1 MERAGNSGGFG
12 GVRQLVLPIGAA
24 VFVVVALGAVVA
36 AAQRTGNGDAPPTP
50 GPMTLPRTV
59 GYATLTV
66 VRTEPGRLVV
76 SGGGVAELPVGAG
89 TRAWRL
95 EPADADA
102 VETGAAM
109 AIIGVPN
116 EVRNA
121 AIRAI
126 VVGEAGSAG
135 PAGPF
140 GGHEALGEP
149 TALPLITGTVTGVEN
164 GRATVRTAAGEVSV
178 WLGPGAPVFRV
189 RETGVEALQPGD
201 RVGVLL
207 DRDGRPDPGRGLL
220 VMRGE

>member
-1 MERAGNSGGFG
+1 VERSSTRASFAA
-12 GVRQLVLPIGAA
+12 VRQLVLPIGAA
-24 VFVVVALGAVVA
+24 VFVLAALVAVVA
-36 AAQRTGNGDAPPTP
+36 AARQTGSGDAPPTP
-50 GPMTLPRTV
+50 GPMTLPRTA

-102 VETGAAM
+102 VETGAGV

-140 GGHEALGEP
+140 GGHEALGDP
-149 TALPLITGTVTGVEN
+149 ALPLITGTVTGVEN

-220 VMRGE
+220 MMRGE

>member
-1 MERAGNSGGFG
+1 M
-12 GVRQLVLPIGAA
+12 RQLVLPVGAA
-24 VFVVVALGAVVA
+24 VFVLAALAAVVA
-36 AAQRTGNGDAPPTP
+36 AARQTGSGDAPPTP
-50 GPMTLPRTV
+50 GAMQLPRIAA
-59 GYATLTV
+59 YATFTV
-66 VRTEPGRLVV
+66 ERVEPGRLVV
-76 SGGGVAELPVGAG
+76 SGGSVSELPVGAE

-102 VETGAAM
+102 VQTGAAI

-126 VVGEAGSAG
+126 IVGDPGSPG

-140 GGHEALGEP
+140 GGHEALGERF
-149 TALPLITGTVTGVEN
+149 ALPMVVGTVVRVEE
-164 GRATVRTAAGEVSV
+164 GRAVIRTGAGEATA
-178 WLGPGAPVFRV
+178 WPGEGAPVFRV
-189 RETGVEALQPGD
+189 REVEVDDIRPGD